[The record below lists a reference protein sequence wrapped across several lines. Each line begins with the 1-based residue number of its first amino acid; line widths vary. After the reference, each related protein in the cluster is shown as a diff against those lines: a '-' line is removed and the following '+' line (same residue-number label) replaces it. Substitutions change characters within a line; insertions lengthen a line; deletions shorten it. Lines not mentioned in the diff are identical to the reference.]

1 MKSLW
6 IIGATIAA
14 FIATTMVRDEDRDK
28 LPQWVAK
35 LLGR

>member
-1 MKSLW
+1 MRAFW

-14 FIATTMVRDEDRDK
+14 FVATTMVRDEDRNK
-28 LPQWVAK
+28 LPQWVLK

>member
-1 MKSLW
+1 MRSLW

-14 FIATTMVRDEDRDK
+14 FVAITMVRDEDRDK
-28 LPQWVAK
+28 LPPWVLK

>member
-1 MKSLW
+1 MRSLW

-14 FIATTMVRDEDRDK
+14 FVATTMVRDEDRKK
-28 LPQWVAK
+28 LPPWVRK

>member
-1 MKSLW
+1 MRSLW

-14 FIATTMVRDEDRDK
+14 YAATTMVRDEDRDK
-28 LPQWVAK
+28 LPPWVAK

>member
-1 MKSLW
+1 MRPFW

-14 FIATTMVRDEDRDK
+14 FVATTMVRDEDRNK
-28 LPQWVAK
+28 LPPWVLK